1 MMQAHKKNGEG
12 YYTRGRAAAQ
22 LLIVLVALF
31 FAGCHNS
38 MPASPGNVAE
48 FTAQMDALAP
58 ELLRKHHVPGVSIAL
73 IHDGE
78 FVWAQGYGL
87 ADKANGIPVTRDTV
101 FQVASISKPVT
112 AWSVMRLV
120 EADKLKLDA
129 PAERYLTRWHLPPSE
144 FDHDGVTIRRLLS
157 HSAGLSLHGYPGFE
171 PGQPLPTVEES
182 LSGATGGAGDVHVV
196 QEPGLKFSYSG
207 GGYTLLQLVVEEVTG
222 ETYVTY
228 TQREILD
235 ALGMTNSGFA
245 CTSEPQ
251 PTTAAAY
258 DAQGQLLPNYLYTAK
273 APAGLCTTARDL
285 ARFVAAGMT
294 GPNGEPAGRGVLFP
308 DALALMFSPAIETTG
323 FYKLLD
329 SEAYGFGYGVETLPN
344 GTRVVSHGGNNSG
357 WRSQLAEMPEK
368 GEGIVALTNSDRGAE
383 VITDIMCAWA
393 AWADEGAPRRCRS
406 FQTLRN
412 AMFAL
417 AGILGVL
424 VVVRVW
430 RLVAQ
435 IRSGRRRLG
444 WRYAQTR
451 VWRRVLDVVMPLL
464 ILVLWWRYVHPL
476 LLALSPTPADWV
488 TWAFTLWGLAG
499 VALGLFPLASIP
511 DERPI
516 AVAK

>member
-1 MMQAHKKNGEG
+1 MQAHKKDGEG
-12 YYTRGRAAAQ
+12 YYARGGAAAR
-22 LLIVLVALF
+22 LLVVLVALF
-31 FAGCHNS
+31 LAGCQNGT
-38 MPASPGNVAE
+38 PASPGNVTE

-58 ELLRKHHVPGVSIAL
+58 KLLRKHHVPGVSIAL
-73 IHDGE
+73 IHGGE
-78 FVWAQGYGL
+78 PVWAQGYGL
-87 ADKANGIPVTRDTV
+87 ADKANGIPATPDTV

-112 AWSVMRLV
+112 AWSAMRLV
-120 EADKLKLDA
+120 EAGKLDLDA
-129 PAERYLTRWHLPPSE
+129 PVESYLTRWHLPPSE
-144 FDHDGVTIRRLLS
+144 FDPGGVTIGRLLS

-171 PGQPLPTVEES
+171 PGQPLPGVEES
-182 LSGATGGAGDVHVV
+182 LSGATGGAGDVRVV

-207 GGYTLLQLVVEEVTG
+207 GGYTLLQLIIEEVTG

-228 TQREILD
+228 TQREILA

-258 DAQGQLLPNYLYTAK
+258 DAQGRLLPNYLYTAK

-294 GPNGEPAGRGVLFP
+294 GPKGEPPGRGLLSQNS
-308 DALALMFSPAIETTG
+308 LALMFSPAIATTG

-329 SEAYGFGYGVETLPN
+329 SEAYGLGYGVETLPN

-357 WRSQLAEMPEK
+357 WRSQFAAMPEK

-383 VITDIMCAWA
+383 VITDVICAWA
-393 AWADEGAPRRCRS
+393 AWVGEGTPRRCRS
-406 FQTLRN
+406 FQMLRN

-424 VVVRVW
+424 LVVRVW
-430 RLVAQ
+430 RLLVQ
-435 IRSGRRRLG
+435 IRSRRRRLG
-444 WRYAQTR
+444 WKHAQTP
-451 VWRRVLDVVMPLL
+451 VWRRVLDVVMPSL
-464 ILVLWWRYVHPL
+464 IIALWWMYVHPL

-488 TWAFTLWGLAG
+488 TWAFTFWSLAA
-499 VALGLFPLASIP
+499 VAQGFFPLASIP
-511 DERPI
+511 EERPI